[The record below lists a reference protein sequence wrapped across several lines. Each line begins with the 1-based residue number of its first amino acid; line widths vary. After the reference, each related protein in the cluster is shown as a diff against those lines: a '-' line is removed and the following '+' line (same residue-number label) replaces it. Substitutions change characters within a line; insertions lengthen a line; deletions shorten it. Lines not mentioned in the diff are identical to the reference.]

1 MFNKSKKLISL
12 NVEKHNDTPHAIVA
26 GEANGSLF
34 KKVLKKL
41 DKCHYVWTNQEMNK
55 VSEGAGLISATLPV
69 IAFTTLGSILN
80 NAALKPLSRLVGF
93 KGLRCKK
100 RKDKDDEEEDCSA
113 MDDSDAEELDD
124 EESEGEE
131 SECEESEGEES
142 EGEESEGEESEGEE
156 SEVEDEN
163 SEDLDDE
170 YCDTDDS
177 DTEESDG
184 EECSNMDDSDTEES
198 DGEEGSNMDDSGDE
212 DYGCKKNVSKK
223 KQNWFGK
230 IWDKV
235 YKNRKQKK

>member
-142 EGEESEGEESEGEE
+142 EGEESEGEESE
-156 SEVEDEN
+156 VEDEN

>member
-1 MFNKSKKLISL
+1 M
-12 NVEKHNDTPHAIVA
+12 
-26 GEANGSLF
+26 
-34 KKVLKKL
+34 
-41 DKCHYVWTNQEMNK
+41 
-55 VSEGAGLISATLPV
+55 
-69 IAFTTLGSILN
+69 
-80 NAALKPLSRLVGF
+80 
-93 KGLRCKK
+93 
-100 RKDKDDEEEDCSA
+100 
-113 MDDSDAEELDD
+113 
-124 EESEGEE
+124 
-131 SECEESEGEES
+131 
-142 EGEESEGEESEGEE
+142 
-156 SEVEDEN
+156 
-163 SEDLDDE
+163 DDE

>member
-69 IAFTTLGSILN
+69 MAFTTLGSILN

-131 SECEESEGEES
+131 SECEES